1 MGHGLGV
8 APTPRTLGYR
18 LVVQT
23 QLKSP
28 FRQIYSTTKL
38 TSRVSSPSMGAES
51 EIGQSSTRS
60 REYHNVRMW
69 PADNPGRIGG
79 QGERRNAII
88 GSSSCRFFLT
98 IREISMPLAP
108 LTIGHFCPMAC
119 SADGAKNGQAGSLHC
134 RTSSRSKAARVTFP
148 SRDTP
153 RKGRPCHEAGDRVT
167 TLPSREIAPKTAR
180 KIRKSLGLD

>member
-1 MGHGLGV
+1 MV
-8 APTPRTLGYR
+8 A
-18 LVVQT
+18 
-23 QLKSP
+23 
-28 FRQIYSTTKL
+28 
-38 TSRVSSPSMGAES
+38 EC
-51 EIGQSSTRS
+51 EIGESSARS
-60 REYHNVRMW
+60 REYHITTLLLLAPLDQYFRHSRAQGRREWVGSGMIMSRQCLAANVRMW
-69 PADNPGRIGG
+69 PADNSGRIGA
-79 QGERRNAII
+79 QVNAKSAII

-98 IREISMPLAP
+98 IRENSMPLAP
-108 LTIGHFCPMAC
+108 LTIGHFCPTAC

-153 RKGRPCHEAGDRVT
+153 RKGWPCHEASDRVT